1 MKKTF
6 RFFTFIFIWFIG
18 MIIFKWNSLFYNNLN
33 RPNFALNLNT
43 IKIILIFIYTLV
55 SISIYNIKEKTFE
68 YKKIL
73 IINYLSNQIFPFLFF
88 TLESTFLGLISIFI
102 ILISSMFL
110 YFESKQNKISSK
122 LLIPC
127 ILFNLYLCILI
138 IFIFFIN

>member
-1 MKKTF
+1 
-6 RFFTFIFIWFIG
+6 

-33 RPNFALNLNT
+33 KPNFALNLNT

-88 TLESTFLGLISIFI
+88 TLESIFLGLISIFI
-102 ILISSMFL
+102 ILISSIFL